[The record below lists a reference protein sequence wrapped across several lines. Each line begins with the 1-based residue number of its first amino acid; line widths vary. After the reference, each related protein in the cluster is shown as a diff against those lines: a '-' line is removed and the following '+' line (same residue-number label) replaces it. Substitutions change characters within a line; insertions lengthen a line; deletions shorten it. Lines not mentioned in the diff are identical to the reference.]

1 MKELSLNILDIAE
14 NSISAGATLIEITIS
29 ENEIKNKLG
38 IVITDNGKGMSQ
50 EFLKT
55 VADPFSTT
63 RTTRKVGMGISL
75 FKLAAEQSAGNFNI
89 ESQLGKGTV
98 VSAIFER
105 SHIDRPPLGNI
116 GQTIAT
122 LVSCN
127 LGINFKY
134 LHLFNDNEFSFDTR
148 EIIKII
154 PDVPL
159 NTPDVVLWIR
169 DYINEG
175 IANIS
180 SSKL

>member
-14 NSISAGATLIEITIS
+14 NSISANASLIEIAINESELKDELKITI
-29 ENEIKNKLG
+29 
-38 IVITDNGKGMSQ
+38 VDNGKGMSA

-55 VADPFSTT
+55 VTDPFSTT

-75 FKLAAEQSAGNFNI
+75 FKLAAEQSSGNFDI

-98 VSAIFER
+98 VRTMFKR

-127 LGINFKY
+127 LGIDFKY
-134 LHLFNDNEFSFDTR
+134 NHIYNNNDFIFDTR

-159 NTPDVVLWIR
+159 NTPDVVLWMQ

-175 IANIS
+175 IAEIS
-180 SSKL
+180 SSKM

>member
-14 NSISAGATLIEITIS
+14 NSVSANASLIDILVKESILNDTMSIS
-29 ENEIKNKLG
+29 
-38 IVITDNGKGMSQ
+38 ITDNGKGMSE
-50 EFLKT
+50 EFVKT
-55 VADPFSTT
+55 VTDPFSTT

-75 FKLAAEQSAGNFNI
+75 LKLVAEQSAGEFSI

-98 VSAIFER
+98 VTATFKR

-116 GQTIAT
+116 GQTIST

-127 LGINFKY
+127 LGVDFSY
-134 LHLFNDNEFSFDTR
+134 THVFNDNEFSFSTK
-148 EIIKII
+148 EITKII

-159 NTPDVVLWIR
+159 NTPDIVIWMQ

-175 IANIS
+175 IVNIS
-180 SSKL
+180 S